1 MPKLTIVYGLVDEHD
16 GHFSISFPDVR
27 RCDGRGLTREAA
39 IDNGAM
45 RLRKWAL
52 GEREAGRVFMPLSA
66 QELGWD
72 DAVKLALQLGM
83 ELVAVPL

>member
-1 MPKLTIVYGLVDEHD
+1 MPKLTIVFGLVDDHGD
-16 GHFSISFPDVR
+16 HFSISFPDAP
-27 RCDGRGLTREAA
+27 RCTGHGMTRETATE
-39 IDNGAM
+39 NGAM
-45 RLRKWAL
+45 RLRKWVAT
-52 GEREAGRVFMPLSA
+52 GHEIYPRTA

>member
-1 MPKLTIVYGLVDEHD
+1 MPKLTIVYGLVDEND
-16 GHFSISFPDVR
+16 GHFSISFPDAP
-27 RCDGRGLTREAA
+27 RCVGRGLTRDAA
-39 IDNGAM
+39 IDNGADQ
-45 RLRKWAL
+45 LRRWAE
-52 GEREAGRVFMPLSA
+52 GREFFPRTA